1 MRPNDGMSRSGGK
14 EQRGGDAPPFRW
26 KFRRQMSPIA
36 WLSLALVLI
45 ALLLVGAVGPVA
57 AGQTTLNGL
66 VGAGYFAL
74 GAAGLTLVYG
84 VLRLV
89 NFAHGDM
96 LTFGTYVA
104 LGVTALGVP
113 FWWAAV
119 VGMIATALLAILLD
133 RVIWEPM
140 RRART
145 STLQLFLVATGLAMV
160 LRYSVQ
166 FLAGSQVRTV
176 GLDTTSSIDFGP
188 WHLGTLQLVVM
199 LVGLVT
205 ILLTGAGLRYTRL
218 GKEMRAVAD
227 NIALAEVTG
236 IDTGRTIRVTWLV
249 AGGLAGLAG
258 ILYAAAIGTINPN
271 FGFTILLS
279 LFAAAVLGGIGNAYG
294 ALAGGVVI
302 GLSQEW
308 STLFFN
314 PRWKPAIVYAIFVLG
329 LQLNVGFTG
338 LLNLGQAG
346 FMGIGAYAMGM
357 LVTDAGWSIFAAM
370 PAAVLI
376 TVAAGLLVGLS
387 SLRLRSDY
395 FAIATIALA
404 ATRSYRFSF
413 SCGSPSVSASPVSG
427 YFRLVPG
434 AASSGR
440 SGRMRRPPPPWARM
454 CCLTSCSRWR

>member
-1 MRPNDGMSRSGGK
+1 MRRSDSSLG
-14 EQRGGDAPPFRW
+14 RGGDAPPFASALW
-26 KFRRQMSPIA
+26 RRTPPIA
-36 WLSLALVLI
+36 WLAIALVLI
-45 ALLLVGAVGPVA
+45 GLMLTAVVGPTA
-57 AGQTTLNGL
+57 AGQATLNGL

-74 GAAGLTLVYG
+74 GAVGLTLVYG

-96 LTFGTYVA
+96 LTFGTYVT

-113 FWWAAV
+113 FWPSAA
-119 VGMIATALLAILLD
+119 VGMIVTALLAILLD

-145 STLQLFLVATGLAMV
+145 STLQLFLVATGLALV

-166 FLAGSQVRTV
+166 FFAGSQVRTV
-176 GLDTTSSIDFGP
+176 GLDTTSSLNFGP
-188 WHLGTLQLVVM
+188 WHLGTLQLDVM
-199 LVGLVT
+199 LVGLAT

-236 IDTGRTIRVTWLV
+236 IDTRRTIRATWLV
-249 AGGLAGLAG
+249 AGGLAALAG
-258 ILYAAAIGTINPN
+258 ILYAASIGTINPN

-314 PRWKPAIVYAIFVLG
+314 TRWKPAIG
-329 LQLNVGFTG
+329 
-338 LLNLGQAG
+338 
-346 FMGIGAYAMGM
+346 
-357 LVTDAGWSIFAAM
+357 
-370 PAAVLI
+370 
-376 TVAAGLLVGLS
+376 
-387 SLRLRSDY
+387 
-395 FAIATIALA
+395 FAILILTLLLMPRGIFGRKKA
-404 ATRSYRFSF
+404 
-413 SCGSPSVSASPVSG
+413 
-427 YFRLVPG
+427 RL
-434 AASSGR
+434 
-440 SGRMRRPPPPWARM
+440 
-454 CCLTSCSRWR
+454 

>member
-1 MRPNDGMSRSGGK
+1 M
-14 EQRGGDAPPFRW
+14 PP
-26 KFRRQMSPIA
+26 IV
-36 WLSLALVLI
+36 WLAMALVLI
-45 ALLLVGAVGPVA
+45 GLMLAAVVGPTA
-57 AGQTTLNGL
+57 AGQATLNGL

-74 GAAGLTLVYG
+74 GAVGLTLVYG

-96 LTFGTYVA
+96 LTFGTYVT

-113 FWWAAV
+113 FWPAAA
-119 VGMIATALLAILLD
+119 VGMIVTALLAILLD

-145 STLQLFLVATGLAMV
+145 STLQLFLVATGLALV

-166 FLAGSQVRTV
+166 FFAGSQVRTV
-176 GLDTTSSIDFGP
+176 GLDTTSSLNFGP
-188 WHLGTLQLVVM
+188 WHLGSLQFDVM

-236 IDTGRTIRVTWLV
+236 IDTRRTIRATWLV
-249 AGGLAGLAG
+249 AGGLAALAG
-258 ILYAAAIGTINPN
+258 ILYAASIGTINPN

-314 PRWKPAIVYAIFVLG
+314 TRWKPAIG
-329 LQLNVGFTG
+329 
-338 LLNLGQAG
+338 
-346 FMGIGAYAMGM
+346 
-357 LVTDAGWSIFAAM
+357 
-370 PAAVLI
+370 
-376 TVAAGLLVGLS
+376 
-387 SLRLRSDY
+387 
-395 FAIATIALA
+395 FAILILTLLLMPRGIFGRKKA
-404 ATRSYRFSF
+404 RS
-413 SCGSPSVSASPVSG
+413 
-427 YFRLVPG
+427 
-434 AASSGR
+434 
-440 SGRMRRPPPPWARM
+440 
-454 CCLTSCSRWR
+454 